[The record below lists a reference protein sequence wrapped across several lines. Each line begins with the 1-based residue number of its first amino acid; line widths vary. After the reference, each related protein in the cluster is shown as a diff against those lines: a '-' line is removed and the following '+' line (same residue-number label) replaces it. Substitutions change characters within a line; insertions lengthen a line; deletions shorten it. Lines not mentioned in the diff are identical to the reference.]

1 MKGAGGRRERAADL
15 DGERAEELVG
25 VVEPRDH
32 HRDDALCRAAMPRHH
47 DQVLH
52 PELPDDPVVAV
63 QPLHLRVEAG
73 REREPA
79 DARGRVL
86 RVMRDDPSR

>member
-1 MKGAGGRRERAADL
+1 
-15 DGERAEELVG
+15 
-25 VVEPRDH
+25 
-32 HRDDALCRAAMPRHH
+32 MPRHH

-79 DARGRVL
+79 SSRGAGC
-86 RVMRDDPSR
+86 